1 MPSWMICH
9 FSSGDR
15 STRGFLLML
24 PPVGGPESYRM
35 RQSSFSG
42 EHYTP
47 LFCPS
52 DCKLMDAERIVKN
65 LPQVGDPDVAQVLS
79 SKPKI
84 FRRIE
89 ATKFA
94 EIVEALG

>member
-24 PPVGGPESYRM
+24 PPVFGGPESYRI

-42 EHYTP
+42 EHYTRLPSFVRASRRRP
-47 LFCPS
+47 LHI
-52 DCKLMDAERIVKN
+52 LGGIYTGVVRHLGEER
-65 LPQVGDPDVAQVLS
+65 
-79 SKPKI
+79 PK
-84 FRRIE
+84 RHRQNGCA
-89 ATKFA
+89 AT
-94 EIVEALG
+94 ERGVRHPGGV